1 MEAYRRRCNGTLM
14 VITHNTRILEHLNID
29 CVHVMMGGHMI
40 AEGDASMVQSID
52 ENGFEQFAAAEA
64 EAASHDEE
72 LLAALIER
80 AAADAE

>member
-1 MEAYRRRCNGTLM
+1 
-14 VITHNTRILEHLNID
+14 
-29 CVHVMMGGHMI
+29 MI